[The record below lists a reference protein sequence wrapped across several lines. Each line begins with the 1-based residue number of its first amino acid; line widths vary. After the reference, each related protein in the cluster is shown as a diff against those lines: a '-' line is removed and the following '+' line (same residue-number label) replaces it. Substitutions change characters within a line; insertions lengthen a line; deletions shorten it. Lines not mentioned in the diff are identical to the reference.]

1 MKISSNNAADIS
13 GALLRG
19 AKGGDAALAASIA
32 PDAVKA
38 TSARTDDVQLSEQS
52 RAEAA
57 KAAEAA
63 KQAVALKQAVADKN
77 SLVNTATDSA
87 PSARAAVAAQDALAR
102 SADSAEPAQDA
113 AAASAAPPPELN
125 VTQDDL
131 NGLLAAYGAVNGDA
145 RFDARFDYNNDGR
158 IDFNDLNTALS
169 SFSKTPSQPVPQTY
183 TLDDV
188 TSILSTYGRRAGEQG
203 FDARFDTNN
212 DGVVDFTD
220 LNHVLSNI
228 SSPITQSQQQQLE
241 GVIEGYGAG
250 VGDPRYNA
258 AYDVDNDGRISFRD
272 LNAVLSSFNA
282 PAQPEAPASPEAA
295 VPPETPATPQ
305 TFSLNDVASV
315 LSAYGRR
322 EGEQGYDARFDTNS
336 NGVVDFTDLNHVLS
350 NLTSP
355 ISSNHQQ
362 QLEGL
367 IQGYGAGVGDPLFN
381 AAFDFDNDGRISFAD
396 LNELLSQI
404 AGPNPA

>member
-63 KQAVALKQAVADKN
+63 KQAVALNQAVADKN

-220 LNHVLSNI
+220 LNHVLSN
-228 SSPITQSQQQQLE
+228 
-241 GVIEGYGAG
+241 
-250 VGDPRYNA
+250 
-258 AYDVDNDGRISFRD
+258 
-272 LNAVLSSFNA
+272 
-282 PAQPEAPASPEAA
+282 
-295 VPPETPATPQ
+295 
-305 TFSLNDVASV
+305 
-315 LSAYGRR
+315 
-322 EGEQGYDARFDTNS
+322 
-336 NGVVDFTDLNHVLS
+336 
-350 NLTSP
+350 LTSP